1 MDRAGSL
8 SLLRLPPYRL
18 YFTARTTAALSEA
31 MMPVALAI
39 AVLAAGYGTG
49 GLGLVMAAQVVMFV
63 VFVMVGGVVADRIG
77 PRPLMAGADLVRF
90 VVQGGVTA
98 ALVASKH
105 PPFAMF
111 LACALING
119 VATGLFQPG
128 LGSMIPTLVPGRV
141 QEAAGLVSSA
151 SALVQVVA
159 AGAAGGLIAVAG
171 PQLVFG
177 ADSASYLVSAVC
189 MLRLKLPPVAKPEGP
204 MHWRADMAE
213 GWREF
218 RRRTW
223 FWAVI
228 AVFAFLGL
236 AGFGPFGVLSASFLT
251 TRHGATA
258 FGVLLAVQGVGSV
271 LGGLTTVRI
280 RPRFPLRTGFLL
292 AYVMAVPMVSL
303 AFDLP
308 LVVTGAAMLVSGWA
322 RAVQFILWTTT
333 EQVHVP
339 RQILNRLYA
348 YDVSGCLSLL
358 ALGQAV
364 AGPEAD
370 LFGVRTSM
378 LISAAA
384 MIVGCTVILAVPA
397 VRRLPATPA
406 PPEGEETSD
415 NPFTSAAPI
424 DLKRW
429 RRTRPLRDHG
439 AA

>member
-1 MDRAGSL
+1 MDRTASL
-8 SLLRLPPYRL
+8 SLLRLQPYRL
-18 YFTARTTAALSEA
+18 YFTARTTSALSEA

-63 VFVMVGGVVADRIG
+63 VFVMVGGVLADRFG
-77 PRPLMAGADLVRF
+77 PRPMMAGADLVRF
-90 VVQGGVTA
+90 AVQGVVTA
-98 ALVASKH
+98 ALVTTRH
-105 PPFAMF
+105 PPFGMF
-111 LACALING
+111 LVCAVANG
-119 VATGLFQPG
+119 IATGLFQPG
-128 LGSMIPTLVPGRV
+128 LGSMIPTIAPGRV
-141 QEAAGLVSSA
+141 QQAAGLVSSA

-159 AGAAGGLIAVAG
+159 AGAAGALIAVSG

-177 ADSASYLVSAVC
+177 VDSVSYLVSGIC
-189 MLRLKLPPVAKPEGP
+189 MLRLKLPPRVRPQGP
-204 MHWRADMAE
+204 AHWRADMAE

-218 RRRTW
+218 RARTW

-258 FGVLLAVQGVGSV
+258 FGVLLAAQGVGSV
-271 LGGLTTVRI
+271 LGGLTTVRV

-292 AYVMAVPMVSL
+292 AYVMAVPMVTL

-308 LVVTGAAMLVSGWA
+308 LVLTGAAMLVSGWA
-322 RAVQFILWTTT
+322 RAVQYILWTTT

-339 RQILNRLYA
+339 APILNRLYA

-370 LFGVRTSM
+370 LLGVRASM
-378 LISAAA
+378 LTSAAA
-384 MIVGCTVILAVPA
+384 MVVGCTVILAVPA

-406 PPEGEETSD
+406 PPEDAPDSD
-415 NPFTSAAPI
+415 NQFTSAAPI